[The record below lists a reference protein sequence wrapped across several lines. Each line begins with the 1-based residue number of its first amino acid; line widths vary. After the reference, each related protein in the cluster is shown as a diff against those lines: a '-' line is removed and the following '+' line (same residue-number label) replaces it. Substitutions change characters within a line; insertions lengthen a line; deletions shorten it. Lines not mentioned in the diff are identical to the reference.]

1 MYTRDAQ
8 FYDLVGKGLA
18 SLGYVGNEALQTFVN
33 DFFSEKYNA
42 ERTFAE
48 VGFPLNPDLPF
59 RPTFEQIEATIRP
72 YTMAAYV
79 DIDSDGPSKS
89 TDGMSLKSGGLPTFK
104 HEVTLDR
111 KILREKMMLAE
122 ALRGTNSEIDNV
134 IVKLLFKGL
143 DDLLGGNYNTMLYQ
157 RHQVVSNLG
166 RLVIDAKNNPYG
178 LPVELDFGVD
188 NSHIYNSAWYEVDN
202 DGKVS
207 QASGVT
213 NGTVDPISMLRNIRR
228 KAEMLDGLG
237 ACHWE
242 VSKNTYEAILTM
254 PYFRN
259 MYAIAT
265 RPEVTKDTLRL
276 GWANTIDDA
285 TMWNFI
291 QQRIGRV
298 DVIDAV
304 ATVERINPATHKTMY
319 TTMNSFKDGVF
330 VLVPDGEIGDVQCGR
345 PVYME
350 TPGSR
355 VALYDGGRT
364 LIRQVFNDEN
374 MIQTIKSE
382 VTGLCVP
389 NKTRW
394 FYYVCVGSGNTVT
407 STSSTANGMS
417 FLVGDF
423 ITDAESRAEGVL

>member
-1 MYTRDAQ
+1 MFTRDSK

-18 SLGYVGNEALQTFVN
+18 SLGYTGNEALQLFVN
-33 DFFSEKYNA
+33 DMFKEKYDA

-59 RPTFEQIEATIRP
+59 RPTYEQIEATVRP

-122 ALRGTNSEIDNV
+122 ALRGTNSEIDSV
-134 IVKLLFKGL
+134 VVKLLFKGL

-188 NSHIYNSAWYEVDN
+188 ASHIYKSDWYSVAA
-202 DGKVS
+202 DGTVTEDT
-207 QASGVT
+207 AVT
-213 NGTVDPISMLRNIRR
+213 NGTVVPIKVLRDIKR
-228 KAEMLDGLG
+228 KAETLDGLG
-237 ACHWE
+237 ASHWE
-242 VSKNTYEAILTM
+242 ISKNTYNAIINM

-259 MYAIAT
+259 LYALAT
-265 RPEVTKDTLRL
+265 QPTMAAADRAAY
-276 GWANTIDDA
+276 GATIDDS
-285 TMWNFI
+285 TIWNFI
-291 QQRIGRV
+291 QTRIGRV
-298 DVIDAV
+298 EVIDAV
-304 ATVERINPATHKTMY
+304 ATVERINPATHKTMF

-394 FYYVCVGSGNTVT
+394 FYYVCVGTGATAT
-407 STSSTANGMS
+407 STSSSAGTMS
-417 FLVGDF
+417 YLVGDF
-423 ITDAESRAEGVL
+423 ISDASSKAQGTL

>member
-1 MYTRDAQ
+1 MFTRDSK

-18 SLGYVGNEALQTFVN
+18 SLGYTGNEALQAFVN
-33 DFFSEKYNA
+33 DFFKEKYDA
-42 ERTFAE
+42 EKTFSE

-59 RPTFEQIEATIRP
+59 RPTYEQIEATIRP

-122 ALRGTNSEIDNV
+122 ALRGTNSEINSV
-134 IVKLLFKGL
+134 VVKLLFKGL

-178 LPVELDFGVD
+178 LPIELDFGVSG
-188 NSHIYNSAWYEVDN
+188 SHIYKSDWYTVGS
-202 DGKVS
+202 DGTITEDESVTEGGVAPIKVLK
-207 QASGVT
+207 
-213 NGTVDPISMLRNIRR
+213 DIKR
-228 KAEMLDGLG
+228 KAETLDGLG
-237 ACHWE
+237 PCHWE
-242 VSKNTYEAILTM
+242 VSKNTYEAILQM

-259 MYAIAT
+259 LYVLAARPDIIAENRAAYAN
-265 RPEVTKDTLRL
+265 L
-276 GWANTIDDA
+276 IDDE
-285 TMWNFI
+285 TLWNFI

-298 DVIDAV
+298 VVVDAV
-304 ATVERINPATHKTMY
+304 ATVERINPTTHKTMF
-319 TTMNSFKDGVF
+319 TTLNSFKDGVF

-394 FYYVCVGSGNTVT
+394 FYYVCVGTGATVT
-407 STSSTANGMS
+407 GTASSAGTMS
-417 FLVGDF
+417 YLVGDY
-423 ITDAESRAEGVL
+423 ISDAASKAQGSL

>member
-1 MYTRDAQ
+1 MFTRDSK

-18 SLGYVGNEALQTFVN
+18 SLGYTGNEALQLFVN
-33 DFFSEKYNA
+33 DMFKEKYDA

-59 RPTFEQIEATIRP
+59 RPTYEQIEATVRP

-89 TDGMSLKSGGLPTFK
+89 TDGLSLKSGGLPTFK

-122 ALRGTNSEIDNV
+122 AMRGTNSEIDSV

-178 LPVELDFGVD
+178 LPIELDFGVD
-188 NSHIYNSAWYEVDN
+188 ATHIYKSDWYSVAVD
-202 DGKVS
+202 GAIS
-207 QASGVT
+207 QESGVT
-213 NGTVDPISMLRNIRR
+213 NGTVSPVKVLRDIKR
-228 KAEMLDGLG
+228 KAEVIDGLG
-237 ACHWE
+237 ASHWE
-242 VSKNTYEAILTM
+242 ISKNTYNAIIEM
-254 PYFRN
+254 PYFRDL
-259 MYAIAT
+259 YTIAL
-265 RPEVTKDTLRL
+265 RPDIDA
-276 GWANTIDDA
+276 ANRAAFGATIDDA
-285 TMWNFI
+285 TLWAFI
-291 QQRIGRV
+291 QARIGRV
-298 DVIDAV
+298 EVIDAV
-304 ATVERINPATHKTMY
+304 ATVERINPTTHKTMF
-319 TTMNSFKDGVF
+319 TTLNSFKDGVF

-394 FYYVCVGSGNTVT
+394 FYYVCVGSGATVT
-407 STSSTANGMS
+407 STASSAGTMS
-417 FLVGDF
+417 YLVGDY
-423 ITDAESRAEGVL
+423 ISDAASKAQGSL

>member
-1 MYTRDAQ
+1 MFTRDSK

-18 SLGYVGNEALQTFVN
+18 SLGYTGNEALQLFVN
-33 DFFSEKYNA
+33 DMFKEKYDA

-59 RPTFEQIEATIRP
+59 RPTYEQIEATVRP

-89 TDGMSLKSGGLPTFK
+89 TDGLSLKSGGLPTFK

-122 ALRGTNSEIDNV
+122 AMRGTNSEIDSV

-178 LPVELDFGVD
+178 LPIELDFGV
-188 NSHIYNSAWYEVDN
+188 NASHIYKSDWYSVAVDGTVSEDSA
-202 DGKVS
+202 
-207 QASGVT
+207 VT
-213 NGTVDPISMLRNIRR
+213 NGTVSPIKILRGIKR
-228 KAEMLDGLG
+228 KAEVLDGLG
-237 ACHWE
+237 SSHWE
-242 VSKNTYEAILTM
+242 ISKNTYNALIEM
-254 PYFRN
+254 PYFRDL
-259 MYAIAT
+259 YTIAL
-265 RPEVTKDTLRL
+265 RPDIEA
-276 GWANTIDDA
+276 ANRAAFGATIDDA
-285 TMWNFI
+285 TLWNFI
-291 QQRIGRV
+291 QTRIGRV
-298 DVIDAV
+298 EVIDAV
-304 ATVERINPATHKTMY
+304 ATVERINPTTHKTMF
-319 TTMNSFKDGVF
+319 TTLNSFKDGVF

-394 FYYVCVGSGNTVT
+394 FYYVCVGTGATVT
-407 STSSTANGMS
+407 STASNAGDMS
-417 FLVGDF
+417 YLVSDY
-423 ITDAESRAEGVL
+423 ISDAASKAQGSL

>member
-1 MYTRDAQ
+1 MFTRDAN

-18 SLGYVGNEALQTFVN
+18 SLGYVGADALQGFVD
-33 DFFSEKYNA
+33 DFFKEKYDA
-42 ERTFAE
+42 ERTFSE

-59 RPTFEQIEATIRP
+59 RPTYEQIEATVRP

-111 KILREKMMLAE
+111 KILREKMMIAE
-122 ALRGTNSEIDNV
+122 AMRGTNSEIDSV
-134 IVKLLFKGL
+134 IIKLLFKGL

-178 LPVELDFGVD
+178 LPIELDFGVD
-188 NSHIYNSAWYEVDN
+188 GSHIYKSDWYSVAA
-202 DGKVS
+202 DGTVS
-207 QASGVT
+207 QNEDVT
-213 NGTVDPISMLRNIRR
+213 AGDVSPIKILRNIRR

-242 VSKNTYEAILTM
+242 VSKNTYEALVNL
-254 PYFRN
+254 PYFRELF
-259 MYAIAT
+259 AIAT
-265 RPEVTKDTLRL
+265 RPDISSSDNRIAY
-276 GWANTIDDA
+276 ANTIDDA
-285 TMWNFI
+285 TIWNYI
-291 QQRIGRV
+291 QQRIGRIE
-298 DVIDAV
+298 VIDAV
-304 ATVERINPATHKTMY
+304 ATVERINPTTHKTMF
-319 TTMNSFKDGVF
+319 TTLNSFKDGVF

-382 VTGLCVP
+382 VTALCVP

-394 FYYVCVGSGNTVT
+394 FYYVCVGTGTTAT
-407 STSSTANGMS
+407 STSNTAGGMS
-417 FLVGDF
+417 FLVGDY
-423 ITDAESRAEGVL
+423 INDAEAKAQGAI

>member
-1 MYTRDAQ
+1 MYTRDKQ
-8 FYDLVGKGLA
+8 FYDLVGKGLS
-18 SLGYVGNEALQTFVN
+18 SLGYTGTEALQGFVN

-42 ERTFAE
+42 ERTFSE

-59 RPTFEQIEATIRP
+59 RPTYEQIEATVRP

-122 ALRGTNSEIDNV
+122 AMRGTNSEIDSV
-134 IVKLLFKGL
+134 IIKLLFKGL

-178 LPVELDFGVD
+178 LPIELDFGVS
-188 NSHIYNSAWYEVDN
+188 NSHIYKSDWYTVN
-202 DGKVS
+202 ADGS
-207 QASGVT
+207 ITENADVT
-213 NGTVDPISMLRNIRR
+213 NGNVIPLKVLRDIRR
-228 KAEMLDGLG
+228 KAETLDGLG

-242 VSKNTYEAILTM
+242 ISKNTYDAILAM
-254 PYFRN
+254 GYFRDQ
-259 MYAIAT
+259 YAINAQPTMAAT
-265 RPEVTKDTLRL
+265 DRVS
-276 GWANTIDDA
+276 WANTIDDETIWA
-285 TMWNFI
+285 FI
-291 QQRIGRV
+291 QRRIGRV
-298 DVIDAV
+298 EVVDAV
-304 ATVERINPATHKTMY
+304 ATVERIDPTTHKTMF

-394 FYYVCVGSGNTVT
+394 FYYVCVGTGATVTNTVAAGGAQ
-407 STSSTANGMS
+407 SY
-417 FLVGDF
+417 LLGDY
-423 ITDAESRAEGVL
+423 ISDAGSRAEGNI

>member
-1 MYTRDAQ
+1 MFTRDSK

-18 SLGYVGNEALQTFVN
+18 SLGYTGNEALQLFVN
-33 DFFSEKYNA
+33 DMFKEKYDA

-59 RPTFEQIEATIRP
+59 RPTYEQIEATVRP

-89 TDGMSLKSGGLPTFK
+89 TDGLSLKSGGLPTFK

-122 ALRGTNSEIDNV
+122 AMRGTNSEIDSV

-178 LPVELDFGVD
+178 LPIELDFGVD
-188 NSHIYNSAWYEVDN
+188 ATHIYKSDWYSVGVDGVVTE
-202 DGKVS
+202 D
-207 QASGVT
+207 SGVT
-213 NGTVDPISMLRNIRR
+213 NGTVSPVKVLRDIKR
-228 KAEMLDGLG
+228 KAEIVDGLG
-237 ACHWE
+237 ESHWE
-242 VSKNTYEAILTM
+242 ISKNTYNAIINL
-254 PYFRN
+254 PYFRDLF
-259 MYAIAT
+259 ALAT
-265 RPEVTKDTLRL
+265 QPTMAAADRAAY
-276 GWANTIDDA
+276 GATIDDS

-298 DVIDAV
+298 EVIDAV
-304 ATVERINPATHKTMY
+304 ATVERINPTTHKTMF
-319 TTMNSFKDGVF
+319 TTLNSFKDGVF

-394 FYYVCVGSGNTVT
+394 FYYVCVGSGATVT
-407 STSSTANGMS
+407 STASSAGTMS
-417 FLVGDF
+417 YLVGDY
-423 ITDAESRAEGVL
+423 ISDAASKAQGSL